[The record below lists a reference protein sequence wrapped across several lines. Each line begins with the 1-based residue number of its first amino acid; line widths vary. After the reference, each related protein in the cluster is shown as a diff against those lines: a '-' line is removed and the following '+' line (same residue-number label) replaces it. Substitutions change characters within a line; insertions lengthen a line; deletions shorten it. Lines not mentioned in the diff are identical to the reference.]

1 MKLEYLIYAAFTLL
15 IHAGISVWYVRQIN
29 RDSGW
34 WWLMPVYFGMTWN
47 LVSLVVIEYGFYITE
62 QGTFSSQTGA
72 AFRYL
77 LFILPVGLV
86 LNAIGSSS
94 NKESVSADGT
104 TGRSGT
110 VETLALAAC
119 AVVVAMLT
127 LNSMLSPSGWSG
139 GVDRFNWWENSRFPR
154 LQMITGT
161 VCWPVVYGLGILL
174 ANFTRRKETT
184 LRLAVMVVAAF
195 YLFFLVRMGQKFNG
209 LTVPVFALFL
219 PIACVQGFQLR
230 ATFRS
235 LFESQFRQRLIL
247 GTLFF
252 TLVVTGLG
260 FLVYRWFDLNAQSA
274 SVGMDVLDSLL
285 YRAFVIQAHSYF
297 GADYL
302 HFRDHFTPEEGR
314 RVFDQLQF
322 SSIQTV
328 MGLVGD
334 LTLVESYNERGVRFA
349 TIHPSFAVLVGGIP
363 GALILSTVIGGIM
376 AVAVRWFRSGLRQ
389 GSPLLQF
396 CAANLVFCAYG
407 LFMMGEVTLLLS
419 VKFLA
424 PLLIGCALVV
434 MESKR

>member
-1 MKLEYLIYAAFTLL
+1 MKLEYLIYASFTLL
-15 IHAGISVWYVRQIN
+15 IHLGISIWYVRQLN
-29 RDSGW
+29 RDSRW
-34 WWLMPVYFGMTWN
+34 WWMMPIYFGMSWN
-47 LVSLVVIEYGFYITE
+47 VVSLVVIEYGFYITE

-72 AFRYL
+72 ALRYL
-77 LFILPVGLV
+77 LFVLPVGLV
-86 LNAIGSSS
+86 FRAIGSRPARDPAVP
-94 NKESVSADGT
+94 NGIPEK
-104 TGRSGT
+104 SGA
-110 VETLALAAC
+110 VEVLALGAC
-119 AVVVAMLT
+119 GVVVALLT
-127 LNSMLSPSGWSG
+127 VNSVLSPSGWSG

-154 LQMITGT
+154 LQLITGT

-252 TLVVTGLG
+252 TMVVTGLG

-274 SVGMDVLDSLL
+274 SVGLDVIDTLL

-302 HFRDHFTPEEGR
+302 HFRDNFTPEEGL

-334 LTLVESYNERGVRFA
+334 LALVESYNERGVRYA

-363 GALILSTVIGGIM
+363 GALILSTVIGAIM
-376 AVAVRWFRSGLRQ
+376 AVAARWFQSGLNQR
-389 GSPLLQF
+389 SPLLQF
-396 CAANLVFCAYG
+396 CAGNLVFCAYG

-424 PLLIGCALVV
+424 PFAIGCAMVL
-434 MESKR
+434 MGSKR